1 MTTSQPSH
9 NKSVFITLLAAAA
22 TAAASSLCCIG
33 PLIYLVFGVSAAWAS
48 GIEKLGWLQVPMIVV
63 SLGLIAFG
71 FWRLHFSRK
80 PYCAGRISRFQML
93 CLYWIAVPPIL
104 LLQFYPFV
112 LPWVYEVFE

>member
-9 NKSVFITLLAAAA
+9 NKGVVISLLAAVAA
-22 TAAASSLCCIG
+22 AAASSLCCIG

-48 GIEKLGWLQVPMIVV
+48 GAEQLGWLQVPMIVV

-71 FWRLHFSRK
+71 FWRLYLSRK
-80 PYCAGRISRFQML
+80 PYCSGRISRTQML
-93 CLYWIAVPPIL
+93 CLYWIAVPVVL
-104 LLQFYPFV
+104 FLSFYPFI